1 MTDPAWN
8 IDPHRPR
15 SPFTAPPLRL
25 PGQSVDECITVQ
37 RDKIGQI
44 FLAPF
49 LFVAISV
56 YGWIQ
61 WWTGHSVHPLIF
73 TAVAIM
79 TILHAG
85 KRIWSIRATIKN
97 LQLGR
102 DGERLVGQMLERLRE
117 KGYGVFHD
125 IPGPSF
131 NIDHVI
137 VGPAGIFTIETKAR
151 TKPKRGSSKIFYNGN
166 SIQMAGKQ
174 AVQQPLRQV
183 RAQARSLAAFLNR
196 NSIIKYKVRP
206 ILVFPEWYVER
217 TGRRNKDDVWV
228 LNPKALD
235 RFLDCEP
242 HILSTTAA
250 DSAAQIL
257 TQHYRKTEN
266 EPA

>member
-1 MTDPAWN
+1 MSAPAWSTN
-8 IDPHRPR
+8 RPPRR
-15 SPFTAPPLRL
+15 SPISTPPLRL
-25 PGQSVDECITVQ
+25 PGQSVDERMSLLQ
-37 RDKIGQI
+37 AKIDDLLI
-44 FLAPF
+44 AP
-49 LFVAISV
+49 LCFVVVAG

-61 WWTGHSVHPLIF
+61 WWTGYSVHPLIF

-151 TKPKRGSSKIFYNGN
+151 TKPKRGSSKIFYNGS

-183 RAQARSLAAFLNR
+183 RAQARWLAAFLNR

-257 TQHYRKTEN
+257 TQHYRETEN